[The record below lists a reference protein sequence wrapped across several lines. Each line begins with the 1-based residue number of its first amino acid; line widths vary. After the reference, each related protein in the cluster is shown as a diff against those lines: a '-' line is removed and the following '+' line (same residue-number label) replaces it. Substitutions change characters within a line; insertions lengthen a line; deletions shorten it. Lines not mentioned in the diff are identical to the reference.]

1 MGTFHLNHNDF
12 KPLLDQAFE
21 KLAQCEHYY
30 GEMDLTTV
38 DPALVAQVM
47 QKQPLPSSRVLKLLK
62 NRNKF
67 FTKTYGIDL
76 LSYTHKP
83 LFSILNELTI
93 GLFTEELTDGSI
105 DEELLRKSMEE
116 KLTLGGLETFQEQM
130 AIMQSL
136 EDKHLEK
143 QVIDMLKHPRRHS
156 KSLGKMFRY
165 YIKGKTGK
173 LFKYALKNIKGNSYV
188 LIDERNH
195 LMTSRIIE
203 IIKSSDKNFF
213 SFGAGHLKGPL
224 GILTLLKKEG
234 MLITKV

>member
-21 KLAQCEHYY
+21 KLILCEHYY

-38 DPALVAQVM
+38 DPALVAQLM
-47 QKQPLPSSRVLKLLK
+47 QKQPPPGPKVIKLLFSK
-62 NRNKF
+62 NKVF
-67 FTKTYGIDL
+67 KKSYGIDL
-76 LSYTHKP
+76 LSFTHKP

-93 GLFTEELTDGSI
+93 GLFREELTDGSI
-105 DEELLRKSMEE
+105 DEELLKKSIES
-116 KLTLGGLETFQEQM
+116 KLTLGGLETFEEQV

-143 QVIDMLKHPRRHS
+143 QVINMLKHPKKHS
-156 KSLGKMFRY
+156 KSLGKMFKY
-165 YIKGKTGK
+165 YMKGKTGK
-173 LFKYALKNIKGNSYV
+173 LYKFALKNIKGNSYV

-195 LMTSRIIE
+195 LMTSRILD
-203 IIKSSDKNFF
+203 IIRSQDKNFF

-224 GILTLLKKEG
+224 GILTLLKKQG